1 MIRIYIHLLCLMFVL
16 AACGSKNNNPENSP
30 VDSVSLAQ
38 DKTVVSVSVDT
49 ALIAAEMENYRS
61 RISERITEYDE
72 EIGRLNV
79 EREKEKDKA
88 KKDSYSISIQD
99 REKSR
104 KYLQERLEMIKG
116 NVSKDWKNFKEDIE
130 HFFEKEPSG
139 K

>member
-1 MIRIYIHLLCLMFVL
+1 MIRIYIHLLCLIVVL
-16 AACGSKNNNPENSP
+16 ASCGSKNNNPESSP

-38 DKTVVSVSVDT
+38 DKTAVSVSVDT
-49 ALIAAEMENYRS
+49 ALIAAEIENYKT

-79 EREKEKDKA
+79 DREKEKDKA

-104 KYLQERLEMIKG
+104 KYLQERLEMMKG
-116 NVSKDWKNFKEDIE
+116 NVSEDWKNFKEDIE